1 MTHAEIRA
9 AVDKIQAEWRPRL
22 GLEGWDIRILY
33 DETKLL
39 GSARAVPSY
48 GQAILGFNLKRMKR
62 ELPSYRLL
70 EELVLHELVH
80 CLAWR
85 ESERVVSQLTRG
97 LLRAKY
103 QDA

>member
-1 MTHAEIRA
+1 MTHAELRKEVASIM
-9 AVDKIQAEWRPRL
+9 AEWRPRL
-22 GLEGWDIRILY
+22 GLEGWDIQVKY

-48 GQAILGFNLKRMKR
+48 GQAILGFNLKRMKKELLHYR
-62 ELPSYRLL
+62 ER

-85 ESERVVSQLTRG
+85 ESERVVSQLTRA
-97 LLRAKY
+97 LLRSKY